1 MVLGRLHSRGKIYNK
16 SNAQE
21 KKLMIQETLSDA
33 NAHSESNTYTSI
45 ERELEDCK
53 EDFSRIY
60 DDWNR
65 WAGMIEDKFHDLEES
80 DGKVLPEN
88 EAEYDELDDMTIK
101 AIDIRDEAEE
111 YYFKVTEY
119 LEQVQEMNE
128 VGTKLV
134 DTKKRIQLF
143 QEDFGIDKVRKILQ

>member
-21 KKLMIQETLSDA
+21 KKLMVQETLSDA

-88 EAEYDELDDMTIK
+88 EAEYDELDDMTMK

>member
-1 MVLGRLHSRGKIYNK
+1 MV
-16 SNAQE
+16 
-21 KKLMIQETLSDA
+21 QETLSDA

-65 WAGMIEDKFHDLEES
+65 WAGMIEEKFHDLEES

-88 EAEYDELDDMTIK
+88 EAEYDELDDMTMK

-111 YYFKVTEY
+111 YYFKIEGY
-119 LEQVQEMNE
+119 LEEIQEMNE

-143 QEDFGIDKVRKILQ
+143 KEDFGIDKVRKILQ

>member
-1 MVLGRLHSRGKIYNK
+1 M
-16 SNAQE
+16 
-21 KKLMIQETLSDA
+21 
-33 NAHSESNTYTSI
+33 
-45 ERELEDCK
+45 
-53 EDFSRIY
+53 
-60 DDWNR
+60 
-65 WAGMIEDKFHDLEES
+65 
-80 DGKVLPEN
+80 
-88 EAEYDELDDMTIK
+88 K

>member
-88 EAEYDELDDMTIK
+88 EAEYDELDDMTMK